1 MDVNFSF
8 LADYADNRGGKITAV
23 GIGIDTIY
31 ARKVPIKHA
40 LMFAVI
46 SIKFS
51 INEVGQK
58 TIGMRLIDQDG
69 TNIIPPIDT
78 SINVTP
84 PLAGILYRNASIA
97 LALNMVEFQ
106 NYGNYSVRW
115 LLEGQEI
122 SSVPLRVA
130 NPPVQPTTK

>member
-1 MDVNFSF
+1 MEVNFSF

-23 GIGIDTIY
+23 GLGIDTIY
-31 ARKVPIKHA
+31 ARSVPIRHP

-51 INEVGQK
+51 ITEVGQK
-58 TIGMRLIDQDG
+58 KIGMRLIDQDG
-69 TNIIPPIDT
+69 TNIIPPLDT

-84 PLAGILYRNASIA
+84 PPAGILYKNASIA

-106 NYGNYSVRW
+106 NYG
-115 LLEGQEI
+115 
-122 SSVPLRVA
+122 
-130 NPPVQPTTK
+130 